1 MRFVEVQP
9 GSVTLQ
15 SGPAREPGPADVR
28 VRVEACGICG
38 TDLHLLHGMVMPP
51 GAAYPVRPGH
61 EVAGV
66 VAQVGTDVHD
76 RRVGDRVAL
85 HPLDPCGTCEACI
98 AGSEQRCE
106 SARILGIHA
115 HGGMADEVVWPSAR
129 TVLTGDL
136 PPEQAA
142 LLPDA
147 VATAWHA
154 LQRARLPTGGTLV
167 VIGAGG
173 VGTHA
178 LQLAAAVDGTAS
190 LAAVVRSEAS
200 ASRLAQLGLG
210 AVVQG
215 LEGSARRLRNL
226 VGPADAVL
234 DFSGALAAPAEG
246 VRALRRGGVLVL
258 GSVVDEPLDLRTST
272 TAVVTREISVVGSYS
287 STVADLQAVTD
298 LARSGVLNLSGSA
311 SVELS
316 LDEATGAFS
325 MLEERPPGL
334 VRMVLRP

>member
-1 MRFVEVQP
+1 MRFVEVEP
-9 GSVTLQ
+9 GRVALQ
-15 SGPAREPGPADVR
+15 SGPADEPGHADVR

-38 TDLHLLHGMVMPP
+38 TDLHLLHGMAMPP

-61 EVAGV
+61 EAAGV
-66 VAQVGTDVHD
+66 VIQVGTDVRD
-76 RRVGDRVAL
+76 RHVGDRVAL
-85 HPLDPCGTCEACI
+85 HPLDPCGSCEACTT
-98 AGSEQRCE
+98 GSEQRCE

-115 HGGMADEVVWPSAR
+115 HGGMADEVVWPAAR

-136 PPEQAA
+136 LPEQAA

-154 LQRARLPTGGTLV
+154 LKRASLPAGGTLV

-178 LQLAAAVDGTAS
+178 LQLAAAVDVTAR

-200 ASRLAQLGLG
+200 ARRLEQLGLG

-215 LEGSARRLRNL
+215 LEGSARRLRDL
-226 VGPADAVL
+226 VGSADAVL
-234 DFSGALAAPAEG
+234 DFSGAVAAPSEG

-258 GSVVDEPLDLRTST
+258 GSVVDEPLDLRTTT
-272 TAVVTREISVVGSYS
+272 TAVVTREIRVVGSYS
-287 STVADLQAVTD
+287 STLADLQAVTD
-298 LARSGVLNLSGSA
+298 LTRSGALDLSGSA
-311 SVELS
+311 SVELP
-316 LDEATGAFS
+316 LDDAAGAFA
-325 MLEERPPGL
+325 MLQERPPGL